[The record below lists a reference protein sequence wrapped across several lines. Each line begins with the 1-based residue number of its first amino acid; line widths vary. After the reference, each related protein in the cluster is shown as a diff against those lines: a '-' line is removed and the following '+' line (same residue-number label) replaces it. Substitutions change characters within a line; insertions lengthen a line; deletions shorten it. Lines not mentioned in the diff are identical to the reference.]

1 MKMIEAITKD
11 MTIGDMVQNF
21 PSAVEVLL
29 EEGVHCVGC
38 GAAYFETIEQG
49 LAGHGK
55 TEEEINDVL
64 KRLNESIPKEEGNE
78 ELKITENA
86 VNKVKDLLIKK
97 EKQSALR
104 VKVTSGGCAGQQY
117 NFEFSDEKNE
127 DDQEIEIDGV
137 KFFIDKESMEQL
149 KGSKIDYVD
158 GLTGAGF
165 KISNPNAK
173 STCGCGQ
180 SFK

>member
-1 MKMIEAITKD
+1 MTEAITKD
-11 MTIGDMVQNF
+11 MTIGDMVQKY

-55 TEEEINDVL
+55 TEEEIDNVL
-64 KRLNESIPKEEGNE
+64 KKLNKSIPKEEGNE
-78 ELKITENA
+78 ELIITENA
-86 VNKVKDLLIKK
+86 ISKVKSLLEKK
-97 EKQSALR
+97 ENKNEALR
-104 VKVTSGGCAGQQY
+104 VKVTSGGCSGNQY
-117 NFEFSDEKNE
+117 QFEFTSEKNE
-127 DDQEIEIDGV
+127 NDNEIKINGV
-137 KFFIDKESMEQL
+137 SFIIDKESMEQL

-158 GLTGAGF
+158 ALTGAGF

-180 SFK
+180 SFN

>member
-1 MKMIEAITKD
+1 MTEAITRD
-11 MTIGDMVQNF
+11 MTIGDMVQKY

-64 KRLNESIPKEEGNE
+64 KRLNDSIPKEEGNE
-78 ELKITENA
+78 ELTITENA
-86 VNKVKDLLIKK
+86 VNKVKGLLSKREKK
-97 EKQSALR
+97 NEALR

-117 NFEFSDEKNE
+117 HFEFSDKKSEE
-127 DDQEIEIDGV
+127 DQEIKIDGV
-137 KFFIDKESMEQL
+137 KFFIDNESMKQL

-173 STCGCGQ
+173 STCCCGQ

>member
-1 MKMIEAITKD
+1 MTEAITRD
-11 MTIGDMVQNF
+11 MTIGDMVQKY

-64 KRLNESIPKEEGNE
+64 KRLNDSIPKEEGNE
-78 ELKITENA
+78 ELTITENA
-86 VNKVKDLLIKK
+86 VNKVKGLLSKREKK
-97 EKQSALR
+97 NEALR

-117 NFEFSDEKNE
+117 HFEFSDKKSEE
-127 DDQEIEIDGV
+127 DQEIKIDGV
-137 KFFIDKESMEQL
+137 KFFIDNESMKQL

>member
-1 MKMIEAITKD
+1 MTEAITRN
-11 MTIGDMVQNF
+11 MTIGDMVQKY

-55 TEEEINDVL
+55 TEEEINNVI
-64 KRLNESIPKEEGNE
+64 KKLNESIPKEEGTE
-78 ELKITENA
+78 ELTITDNA
-86 VNKVKDLLIKK
+86 VNKVKDLLKKK
-97 EKQSALR
+97 EKKSSLR
-104 VKVTSGGCAGQQY
+104 VKVKSGGCAGQQY
-117 NFEFSDEKNE
+117 HFEFSDEKKE
-127 DDQEIEIDGV
+127 DDKEIIVDEV
-137 KFFIDKESMEQL
+137 KFLIDKESMEQL

-173 STCGCGQ
+173 NTCGCGQ